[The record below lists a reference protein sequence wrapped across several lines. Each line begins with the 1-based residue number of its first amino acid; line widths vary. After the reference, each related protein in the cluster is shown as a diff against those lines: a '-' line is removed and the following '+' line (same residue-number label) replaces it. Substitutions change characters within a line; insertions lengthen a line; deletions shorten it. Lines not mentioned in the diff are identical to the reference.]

1 MNVYQMYA
9 HHEHQVGFWIVR
21 DSWGNTLAQ
30 VSEIEGAT
38 AGQKLPGRAPYHGN
52 PRVFADFYNTSGK
65 LLSQRSE
72 VSCPGT
78 YAYDMVQPSPE
89 LLAAMGFVVETPTD
103 PVPELATTLGPPV
116 PPAEAATAQ
125 PAATTFPYQDIR
137 TRVEQGELSVAQAFE
152 VLKKLP
158 KPWETA
164 EWKAKRQAVL
174 KDHCEGCGSQE
185 PPLVLFNR
193 QLPVSYQDIKAQ
205 VRNSILMELGRSA
218 FDSITEEQA
227 TAVMQSEK
235 RQACPTCGIIN
246 IRARKS
252 MKPKYLCG
260 RNHGF
265 EQPVELDYYP
275 IPKTTDRD
283 KALQAAKN
291 YLASVQLQNL
301 LKANDEEVSRF
312 ALLESLAQSAEYV
325 KLEAVTTLCRPCHY
339 RARAEG
345 IANKEWKLPLV
356 PLISRFVFA

>member
-9 HHEHQVGFWIVR
+9 HNGHQVGFWIVR
-21 DSWGNTLAQ
+21 DSWGNTLAR
-30 VSEIEGAT
+30 VIEIEGAT
-38 AGQKLPGRAPYHGN
+38 AGHKLPGRAPYHGN
-52 PRVFADFYNTSGK
+52 PRVLADFYSTSGK

-78 YAYDMVQPSPE
+78 YAYDLVQPSPE
-89 LLAAMGFVVETPTD
+89 LLAAMGFSVELPTAQ
-103 PVPELATTLGPPV
+103 PAAPAAV
-116 PPAEAATAQ
+116 PPAASPAEAV

-137 TRVEQGELSVAQAFE
+137 AHVEQGEWSVAQAFE

-164 EWKAKRQAVL
+164 EWKAKRQDVL
-174 KDHCEGCGSQE
+174 KDQCEGCGSQE
-185 PPLVLFNR
+185 PPLVLLNR
-193 QLPVSYQDIKAQ
+193 QLPLSYPDVKTQ
-205 VRNSILMELGRSA
+205 VRNSILAELGRSV
-218 FDSITEEQA
+218 FDNITDEQA
-227 TAVMQSEK
+227 AAVMRSEK

-246 IRARKS
+246 IRSRKS
-252 MKPKYLCG
+252 MKPTFLCG

-275 IPKTTDRD
+275 IPKTTDRA

-291 YLASVQLQNL
+291 YLASVQLQAV
-301 LKANDEEVSRF
+301 LKANDEAVSRF

-325 KLEAVTTLCRPCHY
+325 KMEAVTTLCRPCHY

-356 PLISRFVFA
+356 PLISRFVFS